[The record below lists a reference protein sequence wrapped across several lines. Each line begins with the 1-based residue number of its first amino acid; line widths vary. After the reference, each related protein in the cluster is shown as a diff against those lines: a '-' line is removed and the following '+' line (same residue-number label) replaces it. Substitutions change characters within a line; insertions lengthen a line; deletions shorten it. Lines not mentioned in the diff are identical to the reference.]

1 MARTDGPHV
10 DFPCHGARKLS
21 RALRDEGF
29 EWRSRRV
36 AAGPMGRMAC
46 ATPAPAQDPETS
58 RPSKAGK
65 FPYLLAGK
73 PVTHPNQVWPTDIA
87 YIRLGRSH
95 ACLGAVID
103 WFSRCI
109 AAQRLHDDMR
119 ARNSARCMEDAF
131 RDHGTPPR
139 SQTRTRGRPTPRT
152 STSRCS
158 RGSASRRA
166 WTGGAVGGTTW

>member
-21 RALRDEGF
+21 RALRDEGL

-36 AAGPMGRMAC
+36 AAGPMGGWRARRL
-46 ATPAPAQDPETS
+46 PRPQDPETS
-58 RPSKAGK
+58 LPSKAGK

-95 ACLGAVID
+95 ACLSAVID

-109 AAQRLHDDMR
+109 AARRLHDDIG

-131 RDHGTPPR
+131 RDHGTHYSSKQALEGLPVFI
-139 SQTRTRGRPTPRT
+139 S
-152 STSRCS
+152 
-158 RGSASRRA
+158 
-166 WTGGAVGGTTW
+166 